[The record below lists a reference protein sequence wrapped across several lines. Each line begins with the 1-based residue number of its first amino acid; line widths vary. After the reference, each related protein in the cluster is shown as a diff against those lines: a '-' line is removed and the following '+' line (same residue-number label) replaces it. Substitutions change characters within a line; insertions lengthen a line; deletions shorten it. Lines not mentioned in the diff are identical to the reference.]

1 LKTCS
6 TKKNYNSFRVQ
17 KDHGSKYCCCCCFS
31 TLNKIQNCIVMF
43 SIDYSNLSSIIE
55 RTLLNGNDKTKR
67 EVFQWCDGGQK
78 SGIYSDVIPR

>member
-6 TKKNYNSFRVQ
+6 TKKFFNSFRVQ
-17 KDHGSKYCCCCCFS
+17 KIMVANVVVVFS
-31 TLNKIQNCIVMF
+31 MLNKIQNCIVMF
-43 SIDYSNLSSIIE
+43 SIDYSYFSSITE